1 MKPVYLA
8 LGSNLGDREEH
19 LRAAIRGLANRGM
32 DIIRCASVYSTEPRE
47 VLDQPWFLNTVLEV
61 RTELLPGGLLGACL
75 EVEKENLRAR
85 AIDKGPRTLD
95 IDIVFYGKEVIRQP
109 GLSIPHPAFSGRRFV
124 LVPLAEIAPDFMD
137 PVSGKTVRELLEACT
152 DLATVTRVSDAP
164 ASCRPSPNAP
174 Q

>member
-19 LRAAIRGLANRGM
+19 LRSAIRGLAKRGM

-61 RTELLPGGLLGACL
+61 RTDLTPDELLRTCL
-75 EVEKENLRAR
+75 EVEKENHRTR
-85 AIDKGPRTLD
+85 DTNKGPRTLD
-95 IDIVFYGKEVIRQP
+95 IDILFYGNEVIRKP

-124 LVPLAEIAPDFMD
+124 LAPLAEIAPDFVD
-137 PVSGKTVRELLEACT
+137 PTSGKTVGQLLEACT
-152 DLATVTRVSDAP
+152 DAATVTRVSDAP
-164 ASCRPSPNAP
+164 VSFRPSPSA
-174 Q
+174 QQ